1 MLTQH
6 LCNGALYSIQK
17 SKPTILNKLTSLIPN
32 IRKMKPNIFQKNVY
46 QMINKVADENKPELN
61 GPLKELLVVLYQE
74 VGEDCLSS
82 LKQKAK
88 ALIF

>member
-17 SKPTILNKLTSLIPN
+17 SKATILVKLTELIPD

-46 QMINKVADENKPELN
+46 QMINKVAD
-61 GPLKELLVVLYQE
+61 
-74 VGEDCLSS
+74 
-82 LKQKAK
+82 
-88 ALIF
+88 